1 MQTGAQILDEGRTPE
16 EWCEI
21 FRARRMTLSAR
32 SLRDHARR
40 LGACHV
46 LGKGAM
52 LITPAQL
59 DRILEDRQCHSN
71 RTDEARRSG
80 SAAASNTTAAQSP
93 ATTAAALAHLQKQ
106 ARAPGSPKKPIGK
119 GVVTSL
125 ETKRRR

>member
-106 ARAPGSPKKPIGK
+106 VQGTGSKRSRTPRSA
-119 GVVTSL
+119 VTSL
-125 ETKRRR
+125 EAKRKG